1 MKLLLERTQYGIGQ
15 GCFHVQRLAMMS
27 GQINFAT
34 RLDRGLGSEV
44 HARDVVTR
52 MAYLLQASQ
61 MLAHSPASVAGMYI
75 QTRLGGDWMH
85 VYGTLPDSADI
96 PGIVER
102 AAVVKH

>member
-1 MKLLLERTQYGIGQ
+1 LTWPR
-15 GCFHVQRLAMMS
+15 
-27 GQINFAT
+27 
-34 RLDRGLGSEV
+34 RLDRSLDSEG